1 MGEGDK
7 RSDNHKLGHRPE
19 HRLGRAHHETRDP
32 ARASEKRG
40 DHADPRPEP
49 EPANAAGTPKAAEL
63 PLRSR
68 TATVDDPFTTSLL
81 AEVARRTR
89 TIDVSP
95 EQIAEAM
102 DAAPADPDSPD
113 DLFLQPFRPVAPR
126 LPRAVTVPAK
136 APPAAPTT
144 TTSSSGVPSGERPAR
159 RR

>member
-7 RSDNHKLGHRPE
+7 RSDDHKLGNRPE

-40 DHADPRPEP
+40 DHPGPRPEP
-49 EPANAAGTPKAAEL
+49 ADAAGTPKPADL

-113 DLFLQPFRPVAPR
+113 DLFLQPFRPAVPR
-126 LPRAVTVPAK
+126 APRAVTVPAK
-136 APPAAPTT
+136 APPAAPA
-144 TTSSSGVPSGERPAR
+144 SASGAPSGAHSGERPAR